1 MRDPNADP
9 PASMGRKVIVT
20 TLAIVGLACVLALMA
35 TFFVI
40 AYVNYRRP
48 EIEELQRM
56 ESLKK
61 EDPFM
66 WLQEGLKR
74 GARP

>member
-1 MRDPNADP
+1 MRDPKADP

-35 TFFVI
+35 TFFAI
-40 AYVNYRRP
+40 AYVNSRRP
-48 EIEELQRM
+48 EIEDFQRM

-61 EDPFM
+61 EDPYM
-66 WLQEGLKR
+66 WLQEGVKQ